1 MIDKSK
7 IQEISDKV
15 SKIIENSPISDIEEN
30 INALLQ
36 STFTKL
42 DLISREEFDVQT
54 QVLKRTRLKL
64 EDLEK
69 KIDALQTKS
78 KKKSNNI
85 QNNR

>member
-1 MIDKSK
+1 MIDKNK
-7 IQEISDKV
+7 IQEISDKI

-69 KIDALQTKS
+69 KIDALQTES
-78 KKKSNNI
+78 KK
-85 QNNR
+85 

>member
-1 MIDKSK
+1 MIDKNK
-7 IQEISDKV
+7 IQEISDKI
-15 SKIIENSPISDIEEN
+15 SKIIEDSPISDIEEN

-42 DLISREEFDVQT
+42 NLISREEFDVQT
-54 QVLKRTRLKL
+54 QVLKKTRLKL

-78 KKKSNNI
+78 KK
-85 QNNR
+85 

>member
-7 IQEISDKV
+7 IQEISDKI

-69 KIDALQTKS
+69 KIDALHTKS
-78 KKKSNNI
+78 KK
-85 QNNR
+85 

>member
-7 IQEISDKV
+7 IQEISDKI

-78 KKKSNNI
+78 KKQK
-85 QNNR
+85 

>member
-1 MIDKSK
+1 MIDKNK
-7 IQEISDKV
+7 IQEISDKI
-15 SKIIENSPISDIEEN
+15 SKIIEDSPISDIEEN

-36 STFTKL
+36 SIFTKL

-78 KKKSNNI
+78 KK
-85 QNNR
+85 

>member
-1 MIDKSK
+1 MLDKNK
-7 IQEISDKV
+7 IQEISDKI
-15 SKIIENSPISDIEEN
+15 SKIIEDSPISDIEEN

-69 KIDALQTKS
+69 KIDALQTKD
-78 KKKSNNI
+78 KK
-85 QNNR
+85 

>member
-1 MIDKSK
+1 MLDKNK
-7 IQEISDKV
+7 IQEISDKI
-15 SKIIENSPISDIEEN
+15 SKIIEDSPISDIEEN

-78 KKKSNNI
+78 KK
-85 QNNR
+85 

>member
-1 MIDKSK
+1 MIDKNK
-7 IQEISDKV
+7 IQEISDKI

-42 DLISREEFDVQT
+42 DLITREEFDVQT

-78 KKKSNNI
+78 KK
-85 QNNR
+85 

>member
-1 MIDKSK
+1 MIDRNK
-7 IQEISDKV
+7 IQEISDKI
-15 SKIIENSPISDIEEN
+15 SQIIENSPISDIEEN

-42 DLISREEFDVQT
+42 NLISREEFDVQT

-78 KKKSNNI
+78 KK
-85 QNNR
+85 

>member
-1 MIDKSK
+1 MIDKNK
-7 IQEISDKV
+7 IQEISDKI
-15 SKIIENSPISDIEEN
+15 SKIIEDSPISDIEES

-78 KKKSNNI
+78 KK
-85 QNNR
+85 

>member
-1 MIDKSK
+1 MIDKNK
-7 IQEISDKV
+7 IQEISDKI

-69 KIDALQTKS
+69 KIDALQTKR
-78 KKKSNNI
+78 KK
-85 QNNR
+85 

>member
-7 IQEISDKV
+7 IQEISDKI
-15 SKIIENSPISDIEEN
+15 SKIIENSPISDIEGN

-69 KIDALQTKS
+69 KIDALQTLS
-78 KKKSNNI
+78 LI
-85 QNNR
+85 HI

>member
-1 MIDKSK
+1 MIDKNK
-7 IQEISDKV
+7 IQEISDKI

-69 KIDALQTKS
+69 KIDALHTKS
-78 KKKSNNI
+78 KK
-85 QNNR
+85 

>member
-1 MIDKSK
+1 MIGKNK
-7 IQEISDKV
+7 IQEISDKI
-15 SKIIENSPISDIEEN
+15 SEIIENSPISDVEDN

-78 KKKSNNI
+78 KK
-85 QNNR
+85 

>member
-1 MIDKSK
+1 MLDKNK
-7 IQEISDKV
+7 IQEISNKIG
-15 SKIIENSPISDIEEN
+15 KIIENSPISDIEDN

-64 EDLEK
+64 EELEK
-69 KIDALQTKS
+69 KVTALQTKR
-78 KKKSNNI
+78 K
-85 QNNR
+85 

>member
-1 MIDKSK
+1 MIDKNK
-7 IQEISDKV
+7 IQEISDKI
-15 SKIIENSPISDIEEN
+15 SQIIENSPISDIEEN

-69 KIDALQTKS
+69 KIDALQTKN
-78 KKKSNNI
+78 KK
-85 QNNR
+85 

>member
-1 MIDKSK
+1 MMDKNK
-7 IQEISDKV
+7 IQEISDKI
-15 SKIIENSPISDIEEN
+15 SKIIENSPISDIEGN

-78 KKKSNNI
+78 KKK
-85 QNNR
+85 

>member
-1 MIDKSK
+1 MIEKSK
-7 IQEISDKV
+7 IQEISDKI

-78 KKKSNNI
+78 KK
-85 QNNR
+85 

>member
-7 IQEISDKV
+7 IQEISDKI

-78 KKKSNNI
+78 EK
-85 QNNR
+85 

>member
-7 IQEISDKV
+7 IQEISDKI
-15 SKIIENSPISDIEEN
+15 SKIIEDSPISDIEEN

-54 QVLKRTRLKL
+54 QVLKRTLLKL

-78 KKKSNNI
+78 KK
-85 QNNR
+85 